1 MAEVV
6 LKDIDKVYPGN
17 VKVVFKNNIEVK
29 DKEFVVFV
37 GPSGCGKS
45 TTLRMIAGLEDITA
59 GDLFIDGK
67 RMNDVEPKDRDI
79 AMVFQNYAL
88 YPHMTVFDNMAF
100 GLKIRKFPKEDI
112 KARVDEAAGILHI
125 ENLLDRKPKALSGG
139 QRQRVAIARS
149 LMMNPDV
156 LLLDEPT
163 SSLDPVSSSE
173 VMDVIR
179 ELKKKK
185 MTIVMV
191 THRLDLAAE
200 VSDRIAFMYNG
211 QIYETGTADQIIYRP
226 QNRVTRNYI
235 DHCLN
240 LVYEIHSSKYDYPEL
255 NARIENF
262 CNRYKLGPQSVHSV
276 QLVVEEFLVQQLFR
290 HHVDQTA
297 HLIAQGLII
306 PYAHQ
311 VCIRLDQMQV
321 RVERL
326 AAKFRIRDVEAYIDA
341 VPRSV
346 IGLKIAAVGLV
357 FGIGLQQIVDILGK
371 S

>member
-1 MAEVV
+1 M
-6 LKDIDKVYPGN
+6 IDVSHITKTFGSSRILDDVSLHIYRNETVSIIGYA
-17 VKVVFKNNIEVK
+17 
-29 DKEFVVFV
+29 
-37 GPSGCGKS
+37 GSGKS
-45 TTLRMIAGLEDITA
+45 TLLNCMAGLTS
-59 GDLFIDGK
+59 IDSGSVTVNSTRK
-67 RMNDVEPKDRDI
+67 GTYNGMG
-79 AMVFQNYAL
+79 MVFQEHNL
-88 YPHMTVFDNMAF
+88 FSHLTVLQNMTVAPVNVL
-100 GLKIRKFPKEDI
+100 GISKE
-112 KARVDEAAGILHI
+112 EAEKQAM
-125 ENLLDRKPKALSGG
+125 ELLDTVGLWEKSSEYPDQLSLG

-226 QNRVTRNYI
+226 QNRVTRNFI

-276 QLVVEEFLVQQLFR
+276 QLVVEEFLNLVPLDEGVR
-290 HHVDQTA
+290 LLVSKSVDNL
-297 HLIAQGLII
+297 HLNVDAWL
-306 PYAHQ
+306 P
-311 VCIRLDQMQV
+311 DSN
-321 RVERL
+321 
-326 AAKFRIRDVEAYIDA
+326 RIYIDKSSLDEDLSYA
-341 VPRSV
+341 ILVGMCELIEESV
-346 IGLKIAAVGLV
+346 DDSGGKHVHLQLKENV
-357 FGIGLQQIVDILGK
+357 F
-371 S
+371 

>member
-1 MAEVV
+1 M
-6 LKDIDKVYPGN
+6 IDVSHITKTFGSSRILDDVSLHIYRNETVSIIGYA
-17 VKVVFKNNIEVK
+17 
-29 DKEFVVFV
+29 
-37 GPSGCGKS
+37 GSGKS
-45 TTLRMIAGLEDITA
+45 TLLNCMAGLTS
-59 GDLFIDGK
+59 IDSGSLTVNSTRK
-67 RMNDVEPKDRDI
+67 GTYNGMG
-79 AMVFQNYAL
+79 MVFQEHNL
-88 YPHMTVFDNMAF
+88 FSHLTVLQNMTVAPVNVL
-100 GLKIRKFPKEDI
+100 GISKE
-112 KARVDEAAGILHI
+112 EAEKQAM
-125 ENLLDRKPKALSGG
+125 ELLDTVGLWEKSSEYPDQLSLG

-191 THRLDLAAE
+191 THRLELAAE

-276 QLVVEEFLVQQLFR
+276 QLVVEEFLNLVPLDEGVR
-290 HHVDQTA
+290 LLVSKSVDNL
-297 HLIAQGLII
+297 HLNVDAWL
-306 PYAHQ
+306 P
-311 VCIRLDQMQV
+311 DSN
-321 RVERL
+321 
-326 AAKFRIRDVEAYIDA
+326 RIYIDKSSLDEDLSYA
-341 VPRSV
+341 ILVGMCELIEESV
-346 IGLKIAAVGLV
+346 DDSGGKHVHLQLKENV
-357 FGIGLQQIVDILGK
+357 F
-371 S
+371 

>member
-1 MAEVV
+1 M
-6 LKDIDKVYPGN
+6 IDVSHITKTFGSSRILDDVSLHIYRNETVSIIGYA
-17 VKVVFKNNIEVK
+17 
-29 DKEFVVFV
+29 
-37 GPSGCGKS
+37 GSGKS
-45 TTLRMIAGLEDITA
+45 TLLNCMAGLTS
-59 GDLFIDGK
+59 IDSGSVTVNSTRK
-67 RMNDVEPKDRDI
+67 GTYNGMG
-79 AMVFQNYAL
+79 MVFQEHNL
-88 YPHMTVFDNMAF
+88 FSHLTVLQNMTVAPVNVL
-100 GLKIRKFPKEDI
+100 GISKE
-112 KARVDEAAGILHI
+112 EAEKQAM
-125 ENLLDRKPKALSGG
+125 ELLDTVGLWEKSSEYPDQLSLG

-191 THRLDLAAE
+191 THRLELAAE

-276 QLVVEEFLVQQLFR
+276 QLVVEEFLNLVPLDEGVR
-290 HHVDQTA
+290 LLVSKSVDNL
-297 HLIAQGLII
+297 HLNVDAWL
-306 PYAHQ
+306 P
-311 VCIRLDQMQV
+311 DSN
-321 RVERL
+321 
-326 AAKFRIRDVEAYIDA
+326 RIYIDKSSLDEDLSYA
-341 VPRSV
+341 ILVGMCELIEESV
-346 IGLKIAAVGLV
+346 DDSGEKHVHLQLKENL
-357 FGIGLQQIVDILGK
+357 F
-371 S
+371 

>member
-1 MAEVV
+1 M
-6 LKDIDKVYPGN
+6 IDVSHITKTFGSSRILDDVSLHIYRNETVSIIGYA
-17 VKVVFKNNIEVK
+17 
-29 DKEFVVFV
+29 
-37 GPSGCGKS
+37 GSGKS
-45 TTLRMIAGLEDITA
+45 TLLNCMAGLTS
-59 GDLFIDGK
+59 IDSGSVTVNSTRK
-67 RMNDVEPKDRDI
+67 GTYNGMG
-79 AMVFQNYAL
+79 MVFQEHNL
-88 YPHMTVFDNMAF
+88 FSHLTVLQNMTVAPVNVL
-100 GLKIRKFPKEDI
+100 GISKE
-112 KARVDEAAGILHI
+112 EAEKQAM
-125 ENLLDRKPKALSGG
+125 ELLDTVGLWEKSSEYPDQLSLG

-156 LLLDEPT
+156 LLLNEPT

-276 QLVVEEFLVQQLFR
+276 QLVVEEFLNLVPLDEGVR
-290 HHVDQTA
+290 LLVSKSGDNLHLNVDA
-297 HLIAQGLII
+297 WL
-306 PYAHQ
+306 P
-311 VCIRLDQMQV
+311 DSN
-321 RVERL
+321 
-326 AAKFRIRDVEAYIDA
+326 RIYIDKSSLDEDLSYA
-341 VPRSV
+341 ILVGMCELIEESV
-346 IGLKIAAVGLV
+346 DDSGGKHVHLQLKENV
-357 FGIGLQQIVDILGK
+357 F
-371 S
+371 

>member
-1 MAEVV
+1 M
-6 LKDIDKVYPGN
+6 IDVSHITKTFGSSRILDDVSLHIYRNETVSIIGYA
-17 VKVVFKNNIEVK
+17 
-29 DKEFVVFV
+29 
-37 GPSGCGKS
+37 GSGKS
-45 TTLRMIAGLEDITA
+45 TLLNCMAGLTS
-59 GDLFIDGK
+59 IDSGSVTVNSTRK
-67 RMNDVEPKDRDI
+67 GTYNGMG
-79 AMVFQNYAL
+79 MVFQEHNL
-88 YPHMTVFDNMAF
+88 FSHLTVLQNMTVAPVNVLGMS
-100 GLKIRKFPKEDI
+100 KE
-112 KARVDEAAGILHI
+112 EAEKQAM
-125 ENLLDRKPKALSGG
+125 ELLDTVGLWEKSSEYPDQLSLG

-163 SSLDPVSSSE
+163 SSLDPVSSCE

-276 QLVVEEFLVQQLFR
+276 QLVVEEFLNLVPLDEGVR
-290 HHVDQTA
+290 LLVSKSVDNL
-297 HLIAQGLII
+297 HLNVDAWL
-306 PYAHQ
+306 P
-311 VCIRLDQMQV
+311 DSN
-321 RVERL
+321 
-326 AAKFRIRDVEAYIDA
+326 RIYIDKSSLDEDLSYA
-341 VPRSV
+341 ILVGMCELIEESV
-346 IGLKIAAVGLV
+346 DDSGGKHVHLQLKENV
-357 FGIGLQQIVDILGK
+357 F
-371 S
+371 

>member
-1 MAEVV
+1 M
-6 LKDIDKVYPGN
+6 IDVSHITKTFGSSRILDDVSLHIYRNETVSIIGYA
-17 VKVVFKNNIEVK
+17 
-29 DKEFVVFV
+29 
-37 GPSGCGKS
+37 GSGKS
-45 TTLRMIAGLEDITA
+45 TLLNCMAGLTS
-59 GDLFIDGK
+59 IDSGSVTVNSIRK
-67 RMNDVEPKDRDI
+67 GTYNGMG
-79 AMVFQNYAL
+79 MVFQEHNL
-88 YPHMTVFDNMAF
+88 FSHLTVLQNMTVAPVNVL
-100 GLKIRKFPKEDI
+100 GISKE
-112 KARVDEAAGILHI
+112 EAEKQAM
-125 ENLLDRKPKALSGG
+125 ELLDTVGLWEKSSEYPDQLSLG

-276 QLVVEEFLVQQLFR
+276 QLVVEEFLNLVPLDEGVR
-290 HHVDQTA
+290 LLVSKSGDNLHLNVDA
-297 HLIAQGLII
+297 WL
-306 PYAHQ
+306 P
-311 VCIRLDQMQV
+311 DSN
-321 RVERL
+321 
-326 AAKFRIRDVEAYIDA
+326 RIYIDKSSLDEDLSYA
-341 VPRSV
+341 ILVGMCELIEEYVDDSGGKHV
-346 IGLKIAAVGLV
+346 HLQLKENV
-357 FGIGLQQIVDILGK
+357 F
-371 S
+371 

>member
-1 MAEVV
+1 M
-6 LKDIDKVYPGN
+6 IDVSHITKTFGSSRILDDVSLHIYRNETVSIIGYA
-17 VKVVFKNNIEVK
+17 
-29 DKEFVVFV
+29 
-37 GPSGCGKS
+37 GSGKS
-45 TTLRMIAGLEDITA
+45 TLLNCMAGLTS
-59 GDLFIDGK
+59 IDSGSVTVNSTRK
-67 RMNDVEPKDRDI
+67 GTYNGMG
-79 AMVFQNYAL
+79 MVFQEHNL
-88 YPHMTVFDNMAF
+88 FSHLTVLQNMTVAPVNVL
-100 GLKIRKFPKEDI
+100 GISK
-112 KARVDEAAGILHI
+112 DEAEKQAM
-125 ENLLDRKPKALSGG
+125 ELLDTVGLWEKSSEYPDQLSLG

-276 QLVVEEFLVQQLFR
+276 QLVVEEFLNLVPLDEGVR
-290 HHVDQTA
+290 LLVSKSVDNL
-297 HLIAQGLII
+297 HLNVDAWL
-306 PYAHQ
+306 P
-311 VCIRLDQMQV
+311 DSN
-321 RVERL
+321 
-326 AAKFRIRDVEAYIDA
+326 RIYIDKSSLDEDLSYA
-341 VPRSV
+341 ILVGMCELIEESV
-346 IGLKIAAVGLV
+346 DDSGGKHVHLQLKENV
-357 FGIGLQQIVDILGK
+357 F
-371 S
+371 

>member
-1 MAEVV
+1 M
-6 LKDIDKVYPGN
+6 IDVSHITKTFGSSRILDDVSLHIYRNETVSIIGYA
-17 VKVVFKNNIEVK
+17 
-29 DKEFVVFV
+29 
-37 GPSGCGKS
+37 GSGKS
-45 TTLRMIAGLEDITA
+45 TLLNCMAGLTS
-59 GDLFIDGK
+59 IDSGSVTVNSTRK
-67 RMNDVEPKDRDI
+67 GTYNGMG
-79 AMVFQNYAL
+79 MVFQEHNL
-88 YPHMTVFDNMAF
+88 FSHLTVLQNMTVAPVNVL
-100 GLKIRKFPKEDI
+100 GISKE
-112 KARVDEAAGILHI
+112 EAEKQAM
-125 ENLLDRKPKALSGG
+125 ELLDTVGLWEKSSEYPDQLSLG

-276 QLVVEEFLVQQLFR
+276 QLVVEEFLNLVPLDEGVR
-290 HHVDQTA
+290 LLVSKSGDNLHLNVDA
-297 HLIAQGLII
+297 WL
-306 PYAHQ
+306 P
-311 VCIRLDQMQV
+311 DSN
-321 RVERL
+321 
-326 AAKFRIRDVEAYIDA
+326 RIYIDKSSLDEDLSYA
-341 VPRSV
+341 ILVGMCELIEESV
-346 IGLKIAAVGLV
+346 DDSGGKHVHLQLKENV
-357 FGIGLQQIVDILGK
+357 F
-371 S
+371 

>member
-1 MAEVV
+1 M
-6 LKDIDKVYPGN
+6 IDVSHITKTFGSSRILDDVSLHIYRNETVSIIGYA
-17 VKVVFKNNIEVK
+17 
-29 DKEFVVFV
+29 
-37 GPSGCGKS
+37 GSGKS
-45 TTLRMIAGLEDITA
+45 TLLNCMAGLTS
-59 GDLFIDGK
+59 IDSGSVTVNSTRK
-67 RMNDVEPKDRDI
+67 GTYNGMG
-79 AMVFQNYAL
+79 MVFQEHNL
-88 YPHMTVFDNMAF
+88 FSHLTVLQNMTVAPVNVL
-100 GLKIRKFPKEDI
+100 GISK
-112 KARVDEAAGILHI
+112 DEAEKQAM
-125 ENLLDRKPKALSGG
+125 ELLDTVGLWEKSSEYPDQLSLG

-276 QLVVEEFLVQQLFR
+276 QLVVEEFLNLVPLDEGVR
-290 HHVDQTA
+290 LLVSKSVDNL
-297 HLIAQGLII
+297 HLNVDAWL
-306 PYAHQ
+306 P
-311 VCIRLDQMQV
+311 DSS
-321 RVERL
+321 
-326 AAKFRIRDVEAYIDA
+326 RIYIDKSSLDEDLSYA
-341 VPRSV
+341 ILVGMCELIEESV
-346 IGLKIAAVGLV
+346 DDSGGKHVHLQLKENV
-357 FGIGLQQIVDILGK
+357 F
-371 S
+371 

>member
-1 MAEVV
+1 M
-6 LKDIDKVYPGN
+6 IDVSHITKTFGSSRILDDVSLHIYRNETVSIIGYA
-17 VKVVFKNNIEVK
+17 
-29 DKEFVVFV
+29 
-37 GPSGCGKS
+37 GSGKS
-45 TTLRMIAGLEDITA
+45 TLLNCMAGLTS
-59 GDLFIDGK
+59 IDSGSVTVNSTRK
-67 RMNDVEPKDRDI
+67 GTYNGMG
-79 AMVFQNYAL
+79 MVFQEHNL
-88 YPHMTVFDNMAF
+88 FSHLTVLQNMTVAPVNVL
-100 GLKIRKFPKEDI
+100 GISKE
-112 KARVDEAAGILHI
+112 EAEKQAM
-125 ENLLDRKPKALSGG
+125 ELLDTVGLWEKSSEYPDQLSLG

-163 SSLDPVSSSE
+163 SSLDPVPSSE

-276 QLVVEEFLVQQLFR
+276 QLVVEEFLNLVPLDEGVR
-290 HHVDQTA
+290 LLVSKSVDNL
-297 HLIAQGLII
+297 HLNVDAWL
-306 PYAHQ
+306 P
-311 VCIRLDQMQV
+311 DSN
-321 RVERL
+321 
-326 AAKFRIRDVEAYIDA
+326 RIYIDKSSLDEDLSYA
-341 VPRSV
+341 ILVGMCELIEESV
-346 IGLKIAAVGLV
+346 DDSGGKHVHLQLKENV
-357 FGIGLQQIVDILGK
+357 F
-371 S
+371 

>member
-1 MAEVV
+1 M
-6 LKDIDKVYPGN
+6 IDVSHITKTFGSSRILDDVSLHISRNETVSIIGYAG
-17 VKVVFKNNIEVK
+17 
-29 DKEFVVFV
+29 
-37 GPSGCGKS
+37 SGKS
-45 TTLRMIAGLEDITA
+45 TLLNCMAGLTS
-59 GDLFIDGK
+59 IDSGSVTVNSTRK
-67 RMNDVEPKDRDI
+67 GTYNGMG
-79 AMVFQNYAL
+79 MVFQEHNL
-88 YPHMTVFDNMAF
+88 FSHLTVLQNMTVAPVNVL
-100 GLKIRKFPKEDI
+100 GISKE
-112 KARVDEAAGILHI
+112 EAEKRAM
-125 ENLLDRKPKALSGG
+125 ELLDTVGLWEKSSEYPDQLSLG

-262 CNRYKLGPQSVHSV
+262 CNRYKLGSQSVHSV
-276 QLVVEEFLVQQLFR
+276 QLVVEEFLNLVPLDEGVR
-290 HHVDQTA
+290 LLVSKSVDNL
-297 HLIAQGLII
+297 HLNVDAWL
-306 PYAHQ
+306 P
-311 VCIRLDQMQV
+311 DSN
-321 RVERL
+321 
-326 AAKFRIRDVEAYIDA
+326 RIYIDKSSLDEDLSYA
-341 VPRSV
+341 ILVGMCELIEESV
-346 IGLKIAAVGLV
+346 DDSEGKHVHLQLKENV
-357 FGIGLQQIVDILGK
+357 F
-371 S
+371 

>member
-1 MAEVV
+1 M
-6 LKDIDKVYPGN
+6 IDVSHITKTFGSSRILDDVSLHIYRNETVSIIGHA
-17 VKVVFKNNIEVK
+17 
-29 DKEFVVFV
+29 
-37 GPSGCGKS
+37 GSGKS
-45 TTLRMIAGLEDITA
+45 TLLNCMAGLTS
-59 GDLFIDGK
+59 IDSGSVTVNSTRK
-67 RMNDVEPKDRDI
+67 GTYNGMG
-79 AMVFQNYAL
+79 MVFQEHNL
-88 YPHMTVFDNMAF
+88 FSHLTVLQNMTVAPVNVL
-100 GLKIRKFPKEDI
+100 GISKE
-112 KARVDEAAGILHI
+112 EAEKQAM
-125 ENLLDRKPKALSGG
+125 ELLDTVGLWEKSSEYPDQLSLG

-276 QLVVEEFLVQQLFR
+276 QLVVEEFLNLVPLDEGVR
-290 HHVDQTA
+290 LLVSKSVDNL
-297 HLIAQGLII
+297 HLNVDAWL
-306 PYAHQ
+306 P
-311 VCIRLDQMQV
+311 DSN
-321 RVERL
+321 
-326 AAKFRIRDVEAYIDA
+326 RIYIDKSSLDEDLSYA
-341 VPRSV
+341 ILVGMCELIEESV
-346 IGLKIAAVGLV
+346 DDSGGKHVHLQLKENV
-357 FGIGLQQIVDILGK
+357 F
-371 S
+371 

>member
-1 MAEVV
+1 M
-6 LKDIDKVYPGN
+6 IDVSHITKTFGSSRILDDVSLHIYRNETVSIIGYA
-17 VKVVFKNNIEVK
+17 
-29 DKEFVVFV
+29 
-37 GPSGCGKS
+37 GSGKS
-45 TTLRMIAGLEDITA
+45 TLLNCMAGLTS
-59 GDLFIDGK
+59 IDSGSVTVNSTRK
-67 RMNDVEPKDRDI
+67 GTYNGMG
-79 AMVFQNYAL
+79 MVFQEHNL
-88 YPHMTVFDNMAF
+88 FSHLTVLQNMTVAPVNVLGMS
-100 GLKIRKFPKEDI
+100 KE
-112 KARVDEAAGILHI
+112 EAEKQAM
-125 ENLLDRKPKALSGG
+125 ELLDTVGLWEKSSEYPDQLSLG

-276 QLVVEEFLVQQLFR
+276 QLVVEEFLNLVPLDEGVR
-290 HHVDQTA
+290 LLVSKSVDNL
-297 HLIAQGLII
+297 HLNVDAWL
-306 PYAHQ
+306 P
-311 VCIRLDQMQV
+311 DSS
-321 RVERL
+321 
-326 AAKFRIRDVEAYIDA
+326 RIYIDKSSLDEDLSYA
-341 VPRSV
+341 ILVGMCELIEESV
-346 IGLKIAAVGLV
+346 DDSGGKHVHLQLKENV
-357 FGIGLQQIVDILGK
+357 F
-371 S
+371 

>member
-1 MAEVV
+1 M
-6 LKDIDKVYPGN
+6 IDVSHITKTFGSSRILDDVSLHIYRNETVSIIGYA
-17 VKVVFKNNIEVK
+17 
-29 DKEFVVFV
+29 
-37 GPSGCGKS
+37 GSGKS
-45 TTLRMIAGLEDITA
+45 TLLNCMAGLTS
-59 GDLFIDGK
+59 IDSGSVTVNSTRK
-67 RMNDVEPKDRDI
+67 GTYNGMG
-79 AMVFQNYAL
+79 MVFQEHNL
-88 YPHMTVFDNMAF
+88 FSHLTVLQNMTVAPVNVL
-100 GLKIRKFPKEDI
+100 GISKE
-112 KARVDEAAGILHI
+112 EAEKQAM
-125 ENLLDRKPKALSGG
+125 ELLDTVGLWEKSSEYPDQLSLG

-191 THRLDLAAE
+191 THRLELAAE

-276 QLVVEEFLVQQLFR
+276 QLVVEEFLNLVPLDEGVR
-290 HHVDQTA
+290 LLVSKSVDNL
-297 HLIAQGLII
+297 HLNVDAWL
-306 PYAHQ
+306 P
-311 VCIRLDQMQV
+311 DSN
-321 RVERL
+321 
-326 AAKFRIRDVEAYIDA
+326 RIYIDKSSLDEDLSYA
-341 VPRSV
+341 ILVGMCELIEESV
-346 IGLKIAAVGLV
+346 DDSGGKHVHLQLKENV
-357 FGIGLQQIVDILGK
+357 F
-371 S
+371 

>member
-1 MAEVV
+1 M
-6 LKDIDKVYPGN
+6 IDVSHITKTFGSSRILDDVSLHISRNETVSIIGYAG
-17 VKVVFKNNIEVK
+17 
-29 DKEFVVFV
+29 
-37 GPSGCGKS
+37 SGKS
-45 TTLRMIAGLEDITA
+45 TLLNCMAGLTS
-59 GDLFIDGK
+59 IDSGSVTVNSTRK
-67 RMNDVEPKDRDI
+67 GTYNGMG
-79 AMVFQNYAL
+79 MVFQEHNL
-88 YPHMTVFDNMAF
+88 FSHLTVLQNMTVAPVNVL
-100 GLKIRKFPKEDI
+100 GISKE
-112 KARVDEAAGILHI
+112 EAEKRAM
-125 ENLLDRKPKALSGG
+125 ELLDTVGLWEKSSEYPDQLSLG

-276 QLVVEEFLVQQLFR
+276 QLVVEEFLNLVPLDEGVR
-290 HHVDQTA
+290 LLVSKSVDNL
-297 HLIAQGLII
+297 HLNVDAWL
-306 PYAHQ
+306 P
-311 VCIRLDQMQV
+311 DSN
-321 RVERL
+321 
-326 AAKFRIRDVEAYIDA
+326 RIYIDKSSLDEDLSYA
-341 VPRSV
+341 ILVGMCELIEESV
-346 IGLKIAAVGLV
+346 DDSGGKHVHLQLKENV
-357 FGIGLQQIVDILGK
+357 F
-371 S
+371 

>member
-1 MAEVV
+1 M
-6 LKDIDKVYPGN
+6 IDVSHITKTFGSSRILDDVSLHIYRNETVSIIGYA
-17 VKVVFKNNIEVK
+17 
-29 DKEFVVFV
+29 
-37 GPSGCGKS
+37 GSGKS
-45 TTLRMIAGLEDITA
+45 TLLNCMAGLTS
-59 GDLFIDGK
+59 IDSGSVTVNSTRK
-67 RMNDVEPKDRDI
+67 GTYNGMG
-79 AMVFQNYAL
+79 MVFQEHNL
-88 YPHMTVFDNMAF
+88 FSHLTVLQNMTVAPVNVL
-100 GLKIRKFPKEDI
+100 GISKE
-112 KARVDEAAGILHI
+112 EAEKQAM
-125 ENLLDRKPKALSGG
+125 ELLDTVGLWEKSSEYPDQLSLG

-191 THRLDLAAE
+191 THRLELAAE

-276 QLVVEEFLVQQLFR
+276 QLVVEEFLNLVPLDEGVR
-290 HHVDQTA
+290 LLVSKSVDNL
-297 HLIAQGLII
+297 HLNVDAWL
-306 PYAHQ
+306 P
-311 VCIRLDQMQV
+311 DSN
-321 RVERL
+321 
-326 AAKFRIRDVEAYIDA
+326 RIYIDKSSLDEDLSYA
-341 VPRSV
+341 ILVGMCELIEESV
-346 IGLKIAAVGLV
+346 DDSGGKHVHLQLKENV
-357 FGIGLQQIVDILGK
+357 FR
-371 S
+371 

>member
-1 MAEVV
+1 M
-6 LKDIDKVYPGN
+6 IDVSHITKTFGSSRILDDVSLHISRNETVSIIGYAG
-17 VKVVFKNNIEVK
+17 
-29 DKEFVVFV
+29 
-37 GPSGCGKS
+37 SGKS
-45 TTLRMIAGLEDITA
+45 TLLNCMAGLTS
-59 GDLFIDGK
+59 IDSGSVTVNSTRK
-67 RMNDVEPKDRDI
+67 GTYNGMG
-79 AMVFQNYAL
+79 MVFQEHNL
-88 YPHMTVFDNMAF
+88 FSHLTVLQNMTVAPVNVL
-100 GLKIRKFPKEDI
+100 GISKE
-112 KARVDEAAGILHI
+112 EAEKRAM
-125 ENLLDRKPKALSGG
+125 ELLDTVGLWEKSSEYPDQLSLG

-276 QLVVEEFLVQQLFR
+276 QLVVEEFLNLVPLDEGVR
-290 HHVDQTA
+290 LLVSKSVDNL
-297 HLIAQGLII
+297 HLNVDAWL
-306 PYAHQ
+306 P
-311 VCIRLDQMQV
+311 DSN
-321 RVERL
+321 
-326 AAKFRIRDVEAYIDA
+326 RIYIDKSSLDEDLSYA
-341 VPRSV
+341 ILVGMCELIEESV
-346 IGLKIAAVGLV
+346 DDSEGKHVHLQLKENV
-357 FGIGLQQIVDILGK
+357 F
-371 S
+371 

>member
-1 MAEVV
+1 M
-6 LKDIDKVYPGN
+6 IDVSHITKTFGSSRILDDVSLHIYRNETVSIIGYA
-17 VKVVFKNNIEVK
+17 
-29 DKEFVVFV
+29 
-37 GPSGCGKS
+37 GSGKS
-45 TTLRMIAGLEDITA
+45 TLLNCMAGLTS
-59 GDLFIDGK
+59 IDSGSVTVNSTRK
-67 RMNDVEPKDRDI
+67 GTYNGMG
-79 AMVFQNYAL
+79 MVFQEHNL
-88 YPHMTVFDNMAF
+88 FSHLTVLQNMTVAPVNVL
-100 GLKIRKFPKEDI
+100 GISKE
-112 KARVDEAAGILHI
+112 EAEKQAM
-125 ENLLDRKPKALSGG
+125 ELLDTVGLWEKSSEYPGQLSLG

-226 QNRVTRNYI
+226 HNRVTRNYI

-276 QLVVEEFLVQQLFR
+276 QLVVEEFLNLVPLDEGVR
-290 HHVDQTA
+290 LLVSKSGDNLHLNVDA
-297 HLIAQGLII
+297 WL
-306 PYAHQ
+306 P
-311 VCIRLDQMQV
+311 DSN
-321 RVERL
+321 
-326 AAKFRIRDVEAYIDA
+326 RIYIDKSSLDEDLSYA
-341 VPRSV
+341 ILVGMCELIEESV
-346 IGLKIAAVGLV
+346 DDSGGKHVHLQLKENV
-357 FGIGLQQIVDILGK
+357 F
-371 S
+371 

>member
-1 MAEVV
+1 M
-6 LKDIDKVYPGN
+6 IDVSHITKTFGSSRILDDVSLHIYRNETVSIIGYA
-17 VKVVFKNNIEVK
+17 
-29 DKEFVVFV
+29 
-37 GPSGCGKS
+37 GSGKS
-45 TTLRMIAGLEDITA
+45 TLLNCMAGLTS
-59 GDLFIDGK
+59 IDSGSVTVNSTRK
-67 RMNDVEPKDRDI
+67 GTYNGMG
-79 AMVFQNYAL
+79 MVFQEHNL
-88 YPHMTVFDNMAF
+88 FSHLTVLQNMTVAPVNVL
-100 GLKIRKFPKEDI
+100 GISKE
-112 KARVDEAAGILHI
+112 EAEKQAM
-125 ENLLDRKPKALSGG
+125 ELLDTVGLWEKSSEYPDQLSLG

-211 QIYETGTADQIIYRP
+211 QIYEIGTADQIIYRP

-276 QLVVEEFLVQQLFR
+276 QLVVEEFLNLVPLDEGVR
-290 HHVDQTA
+290 LLVSKSVDNL
-297 HLIAQGLII
+297 HLNVDAWL
-306 PYAHQ
+306 P
-311 VCIRLDQMQV
+311 DSN
-321 RVERL
+321 
-326 AAKFRIRDVEAYIDA
+326 RIYIDKSSLDEDLSYA
-341 VPRSV
+341 ILVGMCELIEESV
-346 IGLKIAAVGLV
+346 DDSGGKHVHLQLKENV
-357 FGIGLQQIVDILGK
+357 F
-371 S
+371 

>member
-1 MAEVV
+1 M
-6 LKDIDKVYPGN
+6 IDVSHITKTFGSSRILDDVSLHIYRNETVSIIGYA
-17 VKVVFKNNIEVK
+17 
-29 DKEFVVFV
+29 
-37 GPSGCGKS
+37 GSGKS
-45 TTLRMIAGLEDITA
+45 TLLNCMAGLTS
-59 GDLFIDGK
+59 IDSGSVTVNSTRK
-67 RMNDVEPKDRDI
+67 GTYNGMG
-79 AMVFQNYAL
+79 MVFQEHNL
-88 YPHMTVFDNMAF
+88 FSHLTVLQNMTVAPVNVL
-100 GLKIRKFPKEDI
+100 GISKE
-112 KARVDEAAGILHI
+112 EAEKQAM
-125 ENLLDRKPKALSGG
+125 ELLDTVGLWEKSSEYPDQLSLG

-173 VMDVIR
+173 MMDVIR

-276 QLVVEEFLVQQLFR
+276 QLVVEEFLNLVPLDEGVR
-290 HHVDQTA
+290 LLVSKSVDNL
-297 HLIAQGLII
+297 HLNVDAWL
-306 PYAHQ
+306 P
-311 VCIRLDQMQV
+311 DSN
-321 RVERL
+321 
-326 AAKFRIRDVEAYIDA
+326 RIYIDKSSLDEDLSYA
-341 VPRSV
+341 ILVGMCELIEESV
-346 IGLKIAAVGLV
+346 DDSGGKHVHLQLKENV
-357 FGIGLQQIVDILGK
+357 F
-371 S
+371 

>member
-1 MAEVV
+1 M
-6 LKDIDKVYPGN
+6 IDVSHITKTFGSSRILDDVSLHIYRNETVSIIGYA
-17 VKVVFKNNIEVK
+17 
-29 DKEFVVFV
+29 
-37 GPSGCGKS
+37 GSGKS
-45 TTLRMIAGLEDITA
+45 TLLNCMAGLTS
-59 GDLFIDGK
+59 IDSGSVTVNSTRK
-67 RMNDVEPKDRDI
+67 GTYNGMG
-79 AMVFQNYAL
+79 MVFQEHNL
-88 YPHMTVFDNMAF
+88 FSHLTVLQNMTVAPVNVL
-100 GLKIRKFPKEDI
+100 GISKE
-112 KARVDEAAGILHI
+112 EAEKQAM
-125 ENLLDRKPKALSGG
+125 ELLDTVGLWEKSSEYPDHLSLG

-276 QLVVEEFLVQQLFR
+276 QLVVEEFLNLVPLDEGVR
-290 HHVDQTA
+290 LLVSKSVDNL
-297 HLIAQGLII
+297 HLNVDAWL
-306 PYAHQ
+306 P
-311 VCIRLDQMQV
+311 DSN
-321 RVERL
+321 
-326 AAKFRIRDVEAYIDA
+326 RIYIDKSSLDEDLSYA
-341 VPRSV
+341 ILVGMCELIEESV
-346 IGLKIAAVGLV
+346 DDSGGKHVHLQLKENV
-357 FGIGLQQIVDILGK
+357 F
-371 S
+371 

>member
-1 MAEVV
+1 M
-6 LKDIDKVYPGN
+6 IDVSHITKTFGSSRILDDVSLHIYRNETVSIIGYA
-17 VKVVFKNNIEVK
+17 
-29 DKEFVVFV
+29 
-37 GPSGCGKS
+37 GSGKS
-45 TTLRMIAGLEDITA
+45 TLLNCMAGLTS
-59 GDLFIDGK
+59 IDSGSVTVNSTRK
-67 RMNDVEPKDRDI
+67 GTYNGMG
-79 AMVFQNYAL
+79 MVFQEHNL
-88 YPHMTVFDNMAF
+88 FSHLTVLQNMTVAPVNVL
-100 GLKIRKFPKEDI
+100 GISKE
-112 KARVDEAAGILHI
+112 EAEKQAM
-125 ENLLDRKPKALSGG
+125 ELLDTVGLWEKSSEYPDQLSLG

-276 QLVVEEFLVQQLFR
+276 QLVVEEFLNLVPLDEGVR
-290 HHVDQTA
+290 LLVSKSVDNL
-297 HLIAQGLII
+297 HLNVDAWL
-306 PYAHQ
+306 P
-311 VCIRLDQMQV
+311 DSN
-321 RVERL
+321 
-326 AAKFRIRDVEAYIDA
+326 RIYIDKSSLDEDLSYA
-341 VPRSV
+341 ILVGMCELIEESV
-346 IGLKIAAVGLV
+346 DDSGGKHVHLQLKENV
-357 FGIGLQQIVDILGK
+357 F
-371 S
+371 

>member
-1 MAEVV
+1 M
-6 LKDIDKVYPGN
+6 IDVSHITKTFGSSRILDDVSLHIYRNETVSIIGYA
-17 VKVVFKNNIEVK
+17 
-29 DKEFVVFV
+29 
-37 GPSGCGKS
+37 GSGKS
-45 TTLRMIAGLEDITA
+45 TLLNCMAGLTS
-59 GDLFIDGK
+59 IDSGSVTVNSTRK
-67 RMNDVEPKDRDI
+67 GTYNGMG
-79 AMVFQNYAL
+79 MVFQEHNL
-88 YPHMTVFDNMAF
+88 FSHLTVLQNMTVAPVNVL
-100 GLKIRKFPKEDI
+100 GISKE
-112 KARVDEAAGILHI
+112 EAEKQAM
-125 ENLLDRKPKALSGG
+125 ELLDTVGLWEKSSEYPDQLSLG

-276 QLVVEEFLVQQLFR
+276 QLVVEEFLNLVPLDEGVR
-290 HHVDQTA
+290 LLVSKSVDNL
-297 HLIAQGLII
+297 HLNVDAWL
-306 PYAHQ
+306 P
-311 VCIRLDQMQV
+311 DSN
-321 RVERL
+321 
-326 AAKFRIRDVEAYIDA
+326 RIYIDKSSLDEDLSYA
-341 VPRSV
+341 ILVGMCELIEESV
-346 IGLKIAAVGLV
+346 DDSGEKHVHLQLKENV
-357 FGIGLQQIVDILGK
+357 F
-371 S
+371 

>member
-1 MAEVV
+1 M
-6 LKDIDKVYPGN
+6 IDVSHITKTFGSSRILDDVSLHIYRNETVSIIGYA
-17 VKVVFKNNIEVK
+17 
-29 DKEFVVFV
+29 
-37 GPSGCGKS
+37 GSGKS
-45 TTLRMIAGLEDITA
+45 TLLNCMAGLTS
-59 GDLFIDGK
+59 IDSGSVTVNSTRK
-67 RMNDVEPKDRDI
+67 GTYNGMG
-79 AMVFQNYAL
+79 MVFQEHNL
-88 YPHMTVFDNMAF
+88 FSHLTVLQNMTVAPVNVL
-100 GLKIRKFPKEDI
+100 GISKE
-112 KARVDEAAGILHI
+112 EAEKQAM
-125 ENLLDRKPKALSGG
+125 ELLDTVGLWEKSSEYPDHLSLG

-276 QLVVEEFLVQQLFR
+276 QLVVEEFLNLVPLDEGVR
-290 HHVDQTA
+290 LLVSKSVDNL
-297 HLIAQGLII
+297 HLNVDAWL
-306 PYAHQ
+306 P
-311 VCIRLDQMQV
+311 DSN
-321 RVERL
+321 
-326 AAKFRIRDVEAYIDA
+326 RIYIDKSSLDEDLSYA
-341 VPRSV
+341 ILVGMCELIEESV
-346 IGLKIAAVGLV
+346 DDSEGKHVHLQLKENV
-357 FGIGLQQIVDILGK
+357 F
-371 S
+371 

>member
-1 MAEVV
+1 M
-6 LKDIDKVYPGN
+6 IDVSHITKTFGSSRILDDVSLHIYRNETVSIIGYA
-17 VKVVFKNNIEVK
+17 
-29 DKEFVVFV
+29 
-37 GPSGCGKS
+37 GSGKS
-45 TTLRMIAGLEDITA
+45 TLLNCMAGLTS
-59 GDLFIDGK
+59 IDSGSVTVNSTRK
-67 RMNDVEPKDRDI
+67 GTYNGMG
-79 AMVFQNYAL
+79 MVFQEHNL
-88 YPHMTVFDNMAF
+88 FSHLTVLQNMTVAPVNVLGMS
-100 GLKIRKFPKEDI
+100 KE
-112 KARVDEAAGILHI
+112 EAEKQAM
-125 ENLLDRKPKALSGG
+125 ELLDTVGLWEKSSEYPDQLSLG

-276 QLVVEEFLVQQLFR
+276 QLVVEEFLNLVPLDEGVR
-290 HHVDQTA
+290 LLVSKSVDNL
-297 HLIAQGLII
+297 HLNVDAWL
-306 PYAHQ
+306 P
-311 VCIRLDQMQV
+311 DSN
-321 RVERL
+321 
-326 AAKFRIRDVEAYIDA
+326 RIYIDKSSLDEDLSYA
-341 VPRSV
+341 ILVGMCELIEESV
-346 IGLKIAAVGLV
+346 DDSGGKHVHLQLKENV
-357 FGIGLQQIVDILGK
+357 F
-371 S
+371 

>member
-1 MAEVV
+1 M
-6 LKDIDKVYPGN
+6 IDVSHITKTFGSSRILDDVSLHIYRNETVSIIGYA
-17 VKVVFKNNIEVK
+17 
-29 DKEFVVFV
+29 
-37 GPSGCGKS
+37 GSGKS
-45 TTLRMIAGLEDITA
+45 TLLNCMAGLTS
-59 GDLFIDGK
+59 IDSGSVTVNSTRK
-67 RMNDVEPKDRDI
+67 GTYNGMG
-79 AMVFQNYAL
+79 MVFQEHNL
-88 YPHMTVFDNMAF
+88 FSHLTVLQNMTVAPVNVL
-100 GLKIRKFPKEDI
+100 GISKE
-112 KARVDEAAGILHI
+112 EAEKQAM
-125 ENLLDRKPKALSGG
+125 ELLDTVGLWEKSSEYPDQLSLG

-255 NARIENF
+255 NSRIENF

-276 QLVVEEFLVQQLFR
+276 QLVVEEFLNLVPLDEGVR
-290 HHVDQTA
+290 LLVSKSVDNL
-297 HLIAQGLII
+297 HLNVDAWL
-306 PYAHQ
+306 P
-311 VCIRLDQMQV
+311 DSN
-321 RVERL
+321 
-326 AAKFRIRDVEAYIDA
+326 RIYIDKSSLDEDLSYA
-341 VPRSV
+341 ILVGMCELIEESV
-346 IGLKIAAVGLV
+346 DDSGGKHVHLQLKENV
-357 FGIGLQQIVDILGK
+357 F
-371 S
+371 

>member
-1 MAEVV
+1 M
-6 LKDIDKVYPGN
+6 IDVSHITKTFGSSRILDDVSLHIYRNETVSIIGYA
-17 VKVVFKNNIEVK
+17 
-29 DKEFVVFV
+29 
-37 GPSGCGKS
+37 GSGKS
-45 TTLRMIAGLEDITA
+45 TLLNCMAGLTS
-59 GDLFIDGK
+59 IDSGSVTVNSTRK
-67 RMNDVEPKDRDI
+67 GTYNGMG
-79 AMVFQNYAL
+79 MVFQEHNL
-88 YPHMTVFDNMAF
+88 FSHLTVLQNMTVAPVNVL
-100 GLKIRKFPKEDI
+100 GISKE
-112 KARVDEAAGILHI
+112 EAEKQAM
-125 ENLLDRKPKALSGG
+125 ELLDTVGLWEKSSEYPDQLSLG

-185 MTIVMV
+185 MTFVMV

-276 QLVVEEFLVQQLFR
+276 QLVVEEFLNLVPLDEGVR
-290 HHVDQTA
+290 LLVSKSVDNL
-297 HLIAQGLII
+297 HLNVDAWL
-306 PYAHQ
+306 P
-311 VCIRLDQMQV
+311 DSN
-321 RVERL
+321 
-326 AAKFRIRDVEAYIDA
+326 RIYIDKSSLDEDLSYA
-341 VPRSV
+341 ILVGMCELIEESV
-346 IGLKIAAVGLV
+346 DDSGGKHVHLQLKENV
-357 FGIGLQQIVDILGK
+357 F
-371 S
+371 

>member
-1 MAEVV
+1 M
-6 LKDIDKVYPGN
+6 IDVSHITKTFGSSRILDDVSLHIYRNETVSIIGYA
-17 VKVVFKNNIEVK
+17 
-29 DKEFVVFV
+29 
-37 GPSGCGKS
+37 GSGKS
-45 TTLRMIAGLEDITA
+45 TLLNCMAGLTS
-59 GDLFIDGK
+59 IDSGSVTVNSTRK
-67 RMNDVEPKDRDI
+67 GTYNGMG
-79 AMVFQNYAL
+79 MVFQEHNL
-88 YPHMTVFDNMAF
+88 FSHLTVLQNMTVAPVNVL
-100 GLKIRKFPKEDI
+100 GISKE
-112 KARVDEAAGILHI
+112 EAEKQAM
-125 ENLLDRKPKALSGG
+125 ELLDTVGLWEKSSEYPDQLSLG

-191 THRLDLAAE
+191 THRLDLAAD

-276 QLVVEEFLVQQLFR
+276 QLVVEEFLNLVPLDEGVR
-290 HHVDQTA
+290 LLVSKSGDNLHLNVDA
-297 HLIAQGLII
+297 WL
-306 PYAHQ
+306 P
-311 VCIRLDQMQV
+311 DSN
-321 RVERL
+321 
-326 AAKFRIRDVEAYIDA
+326 RIYIDKSSLDEDLSYA
-341 VPRSV
+341 ILVGMCELIEESV
-346 IGLKIAAVGLV
+346 DDSGGKHVHLQLKENV
-357 FGIGLQQIVDILGK
+357 F
-371 S
+371 

>member
-1 MAEVV
+1 MIDVSHITKTFGSSRV
-6 LKDIDKVYPGN
+6 LDDVSLHIYRNETVSIIGYAG
-17 VKVVFKNNIEVK
+17 
-29 DKEFVVFV
+29 
-37 GPSGCGKS
+37 SGKS
-45 TTLRMIAGLEDITA
+45 TLLNCMAGLTS
-59 GDLFIDGK
+59 IDSGSVTVNSTRK
-67 RMNDVEPKDRDI
+67 GTYNGMG
-79 AMVFQNYAL
+79 MVFQEHNL
-88 YPHMTVFDNMAF
+88 FSHLTVLQNMTVAPVNVL
-100 GLKIRKFPKEDI
+100 GISKE
-112 KARVDEAAGILHI
+112 EAEKQAM
-125 ENLLDRKPKALSGG
+125 ELLDTVGLWEKSSEYPDQLSLG

-276 QLVVEEFLVQQLFR
+276 QLVVEEFLNLVPLDEGVR
-290 HHVDQTA
+290 LLVSKSGDNLHLNVDA
-297 HLIAQGLII
+297 WL
-306 PYAHQ
+306 P
-311 VCIRLDQMQV
+311 DSN
-321 RVERL
+321 
-326 AAKFRIRDVEAYIDA
+326 RIYIDKSSLDEDLSYA
-341 VPRSV
+341 ILVGMCELIEESV
-346 IGLKIAAVGLV
+346 DDSGGKHVHLQLKENV
-357 FGIGLQQIVDILGK
+357 F
-371 S
+371 

>member
-1 MAEVV
+1 M
-6 LKDIDKVYPGN
+6 IDVSHITKTFGSSRILDDVSLHIYRNETVSIIGYA
-17 VKVVFKNNIEVK
+17 
-29 DKEFVVFV
+29 
-37 GPSGCGKS
+37 GSGKS
-45 TTLRMIAGLEDITA
+45 TLLNCMAGLTSIDSGSITVNSTRK
-59 GDLFIDGK
+59 GTYNG
-67 RMNDVEPKDRDI
+67 MG
-79 AMVFQNYAL
+79 MVFQEHNL
-88 YPHMTVFDNMAF
+88 FSHLTVLQNMTVAPVNVL
-100 GLKIRKFPKEDI
+100 GISKE
-112 KARVDEAAGILHI
+112 EAEKQAM
-125 ENLLDRKPKALSGG
+125 ELLDTVGLWEKSSEYPDQLSLG

-276 QLVVEEFLVQQLFR
+276 QLVVEEFLNLVPLDEGVR
-290 HHVDQTA
+290 LLVSKSVDNL
-297 HLIAQGLII
+297 HLNVDAWL
-306 PYAHQ
+306 P
-311 VCIRLDQMQV
+311 DSN
-321 RVERL
+321 
-326 AAKFRIRDVEAYIDA
+326 RIYIDKSSLDEDLSYA
-341 VPRSV
+341 ILVGMCELIEESV
-346 IGLKIAAVGLV
+346 DDSGGKHVHLQLKENV
-357 FGIGLQQIVDILGK
+357 F
-371 S
+371 